1 MFNWPFC
8 VLIVDEALAVKTIS
22 GKIIDR
28 TWKRLNEA
36 TSEDTERLI
45 DQMAKAQ
52 PFVLAYLMAV
62 EETLRSNETE
72 RGGLLLLGVML
83 WQVLSADNPHMRH
96 VTMETLE
103 QAEAANLKFIEELE
117 AGSEMDHMN
126 ALTNL
131 MTTYNQGPLL
141 TVVIETLM
149 QGNEEE
155 PELARETIGLELLH
169 LKTVLDCL
177 DQ

>member
-1 MFNWPFC
+1 M
-8 VLIVDEALAVKTIS
+8 KTIA
-22 GKIIDR
+22 GKTIDR
-28 TWKRLNEA
+28 TWKRLQEA

-62 EETLRSNETE
+62 EETLRSEERE
-72 RGGLLLLGVML
+72 RGELLLLGVML
-83 WQVLSADNPHMRH
+83 WQVLSAEKPELRPI
-96 VTMETLE
+96 TMEELE
-103 QAEAANLKFIEELE
+103 LAESSNLKFIEELE
-117 AGSEMDHMN
+117 AGSEMDYMN

-131 MTTYNQGPLL
+131 MTTYNQSPLL
-141 TVVIETLM
+141 TAVIEALM

-155 PELARETIGLELLH
+155 PELARETVGLELLH

>member
-1 MFNWPFC
+1 M
-8 VLIVDEALAVKTIS
+8 KTIS

-36 TSEDTERLI
+36 TSEDTECLI
-45 DQMAKAQ
+45 DQMAKVQ

-62 EETLRSNETE
+62 EETLRSEEME

-83 WQVLSADNPHMRH
+83 WQVLSSDNPNMRQ

-103 QAEAANLKFIEELE
+103 LAEAANLKFVEELE
-117 AGSEMDHMN
+117 AGSEMDYMN

-131 MTTYNQGPLL
+131 MTNYNQSPLL

>member
-1 MFNWPFC
+1 M
-8 VLIVDEALAVKTIS
+8 KTIS
-22 GKIIDR
+22 GKVIDR

-45 DQMAKAQ
+45 DEMAKAQ

-62 EETLRSNETE
+62 EETLRSEEKE
-72 RGGLLLLGVML
+72 RGGLLLVGVML
-83 WQVLSADNPHMRH
+83 WQVLYAENPNMHQ
-96 VTMETLE
+96 VSMEALE
-103 QAEAANLKFIEELE
+103 EAEAANLKFIEELE
-117 AGSEMDHMN
+117 AGSEMDYMN

-131 MTTYNQGPLL
+131 MTTYNQSPLL
-141 TVVIETLM
+141 GAVIEALM
-149 QGNEEE
+149 EGNEEE
-155 PELARETIGLELLH
+155 PELARENVGLELLH